1 MPLKLKREIPYTVTV
16 DGEPIHVFLKRLTID
31 EFVPFESE
39 FLAYARGR
47 KTTPNPAEAA
57 SVEDFK
63 ARVAER
69 STGGLDYVGW
79 LRGVF
84 QRYVRVTA
92 GDLEIDGREVT
103 RGDQFVEVL
112 GRYGDAVSSV
122 LFELWSRNKLSDEQK
137 KTSASRPASATSS
150 SPALPIAASG
160 TAPGTTATNA
170 APSSSASDAAVTAP
184 SSDASSGT
192 TDPSPSAPV
201 LSEA

>member
-1 MPLKLKREIPYTVTV
+1 MPLKLTREMPYTVTV
-16 DGEPIHVFLKRLTID
+16 DGQPIRLFLRRLTID

-47 KTTPNPAEAA
+47 KTTPNPAEAT

-63 ARVAER
+63 QRVAER

-84 QRYVRVTA
+84 EHYVRVHP
-92 GDLEIDGREVT
+92 GDLEIDGRDVT
-103 RGDQFVEVL
+103 RGEQFVEVL
-112 GRYGDAVSSV
+112 GRYGEVVSTV

-137 KTSASRPASATSS
+137 KTSASRPASATSL
-150 SPALPIAASG
+150 SPVPPTAASG
-160 TAPGTTATNA
+160 TAPATTATSV
-170 APSSSASDAAVTAP
+170 APSSSATDAGATAP

-192 TDPSPSAPV
+192 TDPSPSAPA
-201 LSEA
+201 LSAI